1 MELYDQVLC
10 EAIARE
16 MLPMLREK
24 GPQMVEMRCFEAI
37 RKIHQIVAEERL
49 DDPECF
55 ERIEEIACVLDE
67 LGIGGGGRHDF

>member
-1 MELYDQVLC
+1 MELYERILC
-10 EAIARE
+10 EEITRE

-37 RKIHQIVAEERL
+37 RKIYRIVAEERL

-55 ERIEEIACVLDE
+55 ARIEEIVCVLDE